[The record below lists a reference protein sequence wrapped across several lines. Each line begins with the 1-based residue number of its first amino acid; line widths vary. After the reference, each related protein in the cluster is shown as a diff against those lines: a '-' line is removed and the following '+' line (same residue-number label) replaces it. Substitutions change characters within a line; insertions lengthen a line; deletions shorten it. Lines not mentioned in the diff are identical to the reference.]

1 MDMNDAQGAAVDTAV
16 VSEAPADVTSTPAEQ
31 GSGSIDDSIDRAF
44 AQVDGTAAKAT
55 ETQQAKPTAQG
66 ERARGPDGKFIEAST
81 QPVAAA
87 PVDPAKPVAAEPA
100 KTPSPL
106 DEPPARFSPDAKAA
120 WATAPESIRGEVKR
134 AFTEMESG
142 LQQYQQQIAPI
153 KPFIDMAAKSGTT
166 LDAALTRYTNMEGLL
181 RQDPI
186 KGLQAVCDNIGIS
199 LRDAAA
205 HVLGQPADQQ
215 ASQSD
220 ATIRDLR
227 QHITRLEQQVTGV
240 ATTFEQQQTQQ
251 LQSEIATFSAAHPRF
266 DELRPTIAQLLENGM
281 AHDLPSAYDIADRIK
296 PAAVQQVAPA
306 TQVPGSSPAPTA
318 QAAQPAVKTP
328 DLAAQT
334 RKGSL
339 SVTGAPSSGSNP
351 ANRKPSSSPD
361 ESIDRAF
368 AAVGLG

>member
-16 VSEAPADVTSTPAEQ
+16 VEAPADVTSTPVEQ

-44 AQVDGTAAKAT
+44 AQVDGPAEKVAD
-55 ETQQAKPTAQG
+55 TQGKPAQN
-66 ERARGPDGKFIEAST
+66 RAPDGKWAAGDAPA
-81 QPVAAA
+81 PVAAQT
-87 PVDPAKPVAAEPA
+87 PAVEPA
-100 KTPSPL
+100 KAPSPL
-106 DEPPARFSPDAKAA
+106 DEPPSRFSPDAKAA
-120 WATAPESIRGEVKR
+120 WATAPEAIRGEVKR
-134 AFTEMESG
+134 AFTEMEGG

-153 KPFIDMAAKSGTT
+153 KPFMEMATKSGTT

-205 HVLGQPADQQ
+205 HIMGQPADQQ

-227 QHITRLEQQVTGV
+227 QHIGRLEQQVTGV
-240 ATTFEQQQTQQ
+240 TTTFEQQQTQQ
-251 LQSEIATFSAAHPRF
+251 LQGQIAEFATAHPRF

-281 AHDLPSAYDIADRIK
+281 AHDLPSAYDMAERIK
-296 PAAVQQVAPA
+296 PSAVQQAIPA
-306 TQVPGSSPAPTA
+306 TQVLGSTPAQNA
-318 QAAQPAVKTP
+318 LALQPAVVKTP
-328 DLAAQT
+328 DLTAQT